1 MIQTRSCGASE
12 RRAGPKPE
20 CQPLS
25 QHRLEHALSE
35 ATRKRRLVFV
45 KRKDVAM
52 VCFVVLGGWCDA
64 AVGRRPGGSQCQSTY
79 L

>member
-1 MIQTRSCGASE
+1 MIRIRGWVVSE

-20 CQPLS
+20 HQRLS
-25 QHRLEHALSE
+25 QHRQDNALIE
-35 ATRKRRLVFV
+35 ATRMRRLVFV
-45 KRKDVAM
+45 KRKDAAM
-52 VCFVVLGGWCDA
+52 GRFVVLGGWCDA